1 MPGASPSSANH
12 RQPSMMEVQV
22 EGTTLREEDYDL
34 ADWTKI
40 IGTYQGK
47 SQSKA
52 RMEDTN
58 GVRGKQKA
66 SEERTE
72 TLPASTWRLTYRPNP
87 AHLRATQQV
96 KRKSRQ
102 MAPLP
107 QYAKKVVFRSQGGLF
122 LPNIQPQRLL
132 RCLCETA
139 KILMGE
145 EVQLRVHPMNN
156 TCTVAT
162 TNQEAALNLVKI
174 GSITLNAKACW
185 VAAYIVPAAGTVRG
199 MISNAFW
206 DETEEE
212 LLQDLQA
219 RNPEAGILLARRM
232 GNFKSILIT
241 FAQGPIPHR
250 IIYYGGVHLC
260 TPYRARPEACTNCRA
275 PGHRYDVC
283 PEPKIPRCPRCGE
296 DRGEDRT
303 RQCVPRCILCGG
315 EHLTGTGRCKAT
327 KRQQT
332 TKPPVNRETTG
343 RRQLHP
349 EDFPRWNPS
358 APPPPPEGPRG
369 AHMGRTNR
377 PQTRP
382 PGRGDDPS
390 SRGVAAVEIRGGTN
404 DSNLISDFE
413 SHEVMRNVVKGN
425 LDPLPA
431 GAKHD
436 VTIAIPRYWAT
447 TDDGDSDFKLKAYLA
462 ARVINAEG
470 IKSDLSGTVSAEFN
484 LLDSTA
490 KSDTT
495 TPAPT
500 TAPSPGAKPEPGR
513 NAPTAATAE
522 PGSEPA
528 AEDTRE
534 GDDPSKTGEQSLVM
548 WTLLALAAVLV
559 IMTIIIC
566 LLMRMKPKSTAE
578 DECTLMKTATTTS
591 LYTEGF
597 PWAK

>member
-12 RQPSMMEVQV
+12 RQPTMMEVQV
-22 EGTTLREEDYDL
+22 EGTTLREEDYDP

-72 TLPASTWRLTYRPNP
+72 TLPASTWRPTYRPNP

-96 KRKSRQ
+96 KRKSRE

-107 QYAKKVVFRSQGGLF
+107 QHAIKVVFRSQGGLF

-132 RCLCETA
+132 RCLFETA
-139 KILMGE
+139 KIPMGE

-174 GSITLNAKACW
+174 RSITLNAKAYG
-185 VAAYIVPAAGTVRG
+185 VAAYIVPAADTVRG
-199 MISNAFW
+199 VISNAFW

-232 GNFKSILIT
+232 GKSKSILIT
-241 FAQGPIPHR
+241 FAQGPIPRR

-296 DRGEDRT
+296 DHGEDRT

-315 EHLTGTGRCKAT
+315 EHLTGTGWCKAT

-332 TKPPVNRETTG
+332 TKPPVNRETIG

-358 APPPPPEGPRG
+358 APPKAPEELTWAERIVRRPDPRYEE
-369 AHMGRTNR
+369 MQR
-377 PQTRP
+377 
-382 PGRGDDPS
+382 DPS
-390 SRGVAAVEIRGGTN
+390 SRGGKKLATGHHPTPPITRHPNHHPTFTPTHWSPFTPRHPEFISRRNLNLHPTYKKEKKRPRIDSLIDERFKILENKLDTFCTQLRTQMGLMVVEATN
-404 DSNLISDFE
+404 QMQT
-413 SHEVMRNVVKGN
+413 V
-425 LDPLPA
+425 PLPIPLIPPPLPKLLGSKMA
-431 GAKHD
+431 DASQGVDCYFGHPYTKLLQARQFCGWSAHLGSLGQSRKRAFLHA
-436 VTIAIPRYWAT
+436 VTIY
-447 TDDGDSDFKLKAYLA
+447 SH
-462 ARVINAEG
+462 
-470 IKSDLSGTVSAEFN
+470 
-484 LLDSTA
+484 
-490 KSDTT
+490 
-495 TPAPT
+495 
-500 TAPSPGAKPEPGR
+500 
-513 NAPTAATAE
+513 
-522 PGSEPA
+522 
-528 AEDTRE
+528 
-534 GDDPSKTGEQSLVM
+534 
-548 WTLLALAAVLV
+548 
-559 IMTIIIC
+559 
-566 LLMRMKPKSTAE
+566 
-578 DECTLMKTATTTS
+578 
-591 LYTEGF
+591 
-597 PWAK
+597 

>member
-12 RQPSMMEVQV
+12 RQPTMMEVQV
-22 EGTTLREEDYDL
+22 EGTTPREEDYDP

-72 TLPASTWRLTYRPNP
+72 TLPASTWRPTYRPNP

-107 QYAKKVVFRSQGGLF
+107 QHAIKVVFRSQGGLF
-122 LPNIQPQRLL
+122 LPNIQPQLLL

-139 KILMGE
+139 KIPIGA
-145 EVQLRVHPMNN
+145 EVQLRVQSMNN

-174 GSITLNAKACW
+174 RSITLNAKAYE
-185 VAAYIVPAAGTVRG
+185 VAAYIVPAADTVRG
-199 MISNAFW
+199 VISNAFW
-206 DETEEE
+206 DETGEE
-212 LLQDLQA
+212 LLQDVQA

-232 GNFKSILIT
+232 GKSKSILIT
-241 FAQGPIPHR
+241 FAQGPIPRR

-296 DRGEDRT
+296 DHGEDRT

-315 EHLTGTGRCKAT
+315 EHLTGTGWCKAT

-332 TKPPVNRETTG
+332 TKSPVNRGTTG

-358 APPPPPEGPRG
+358 APPKAPEELTWAERIVRKPDPRNEEMIRLREEVRSLRQAITQPSHPPTGHPLPLDTQSSSPAETSTSTPPTKKKRKDVPPPSAKTTELEQSDKTAEMEAQFEAKLEAKLTAKL
-369 AHMGRTNR
+369 AHFQQQLRDEFQQFLDKRLQTLEARFPTLEARIDSLIDERFKILENKLDTFCTQLRTQMGLMVTEATN
-377 PQTRP
+377 QMQ
-382 PGRGDDPS
+382 
-390 SRGVAAVEIRGGTN
+390 AV
-404 DSNLISDFE
+404 
-413 SHEVMRNVVKGN
+413 
-425 LDPLPA
+425 PLP
-431 GAKHD
+431 H
-436 VTIAIPRYWAT
+436 T
-447 TDDGDSDFKLKAYLA
+447 THPPST
-462 ARVINAEG
+462 
-470 IKSDLSGTVSAEFN
+470 SQTSGQQN
-484 LLDSTA
+484 
-490 KSDTT
+490 
-495 TPAPT
+495 
-500 TAPSPGAKPEPGR
+500 G
-513 NAPTAATAE
+513 
-522 PGSEPA
+522 
-528 AEDTRE
+528 
-534 GDDPSKTGEQSLVM
+534 M
-548 WTLLALAAVLV
+548 
-559 IMTIIIC
+559 
-566 LLMRMKPKSTAE
+566 
-578 DECTLMKTATTTS
+578 
-591 LYTEGF
+591 
-597 PWAK
+597 

>member
-12 RQPSMMEVQV
+12 RQPTMMEVQV
-22 EGTTLREEDYDL
+22 EGTTLREEDYDP

-72 TLPASTWRLTYRPNP
+72 TLPASTWRPTYRPNP

-107 QYAKKVVFRSQGGLF
+107 QHAIKVVFRSQGGLF
-122 LPNIQPQRLL
+122 LPNIQPQLLL

-139 KILMGE
+139 QVPMGE

-162 TNQEAALNLVKI
+162 TNQEAALSLVKI
-174 GSITLNAKACW
+174 RSVTLNAKAYGL
-185 VAAYIVPAAGTVRG
+185 AAYIVPAADTVRG
-199 MISNAFW
+199 VISNAFW

-219 RNPEAGILLARRM
+219 RNPEAGILLARRI
-232 GNFKSILIT
+232 GKSKSILIT
-241 FAQGPIPHR
+241 FAQGPIPRR
-250 IIYYGGVHLC
+250 IIYYGRVHLC

-296 DRGEDRT
+296 DHGEDRT

-315 EHLTGTGRCKAT
+315 EHLTGTGWCKAT

-358 APPPPPEGPRG
+358 APPKAPEELTWAERIVRKPDPRDEEMIRLREE
-369 AHMGRTNR
+369 ARFPTLEARIDSLIDERFKILENKLDTFCTQPRTQMGLMVAEATN
-377 PQTRP
+377 QMQ
-382 PGRGDDPS
+382 
-390 SRGVAAVEIRGGTN
+390 AV
-404 DSNLISDFE
+404 
-413 SHEVMRNVVKGN
+413 
-425 LDPLPA
+425 PLP
-431 GAKHD
+431 H
-436 VTIAIPRYWAT
+436 T
-447 TDDGDSDFKLKAYLA
+447 THPPST
-462 ARVINAEG
+462 
-470 IKSDLSGTVSAEFN
+470 SQTSGQQN
-484 LLDSTA
+484 
-490 KSDTT
+490 
-495 TPAPT
+495 
-500 TAPSPGAKPEPGR
+500 GR
-513 NAPTAATAE
+513 
-522 PGSEPA
+522 
-528 AEDTRE
+528 R
-534 GDDPSKTGEQSLVM
+534 
-548 WTLLALAAVLV
+548 
-559 IMTIIIC
+559 
-566 LLMRMKPKSTAE
+566 LM
-578 DECTLMKTATTTS
+578 
-591 LYTEGF
+591 
-597 PWAK
+597 

>member
-12 RQPSMMEVQV
+12 RQPTMMEVQV
-22 EGTTLREEDYDL
+22 EGTTLREEDYDP

-72 TLPASTWRLTYRPNP
+72 TLPASTWRPTYRPNP

-107 QYAKKVVFRSQGGLF
+107 QHAIKVVFRSQGGLF
-122 LPNIQPQRLL
+122 LPNIQPQLLL
-132 RCLCETA
+132 RCLYETA
-139 KILMGE
+139 KIPMGE
-145 EVQLRVHPMNN
+145 EVQLRVHPMDN

-174 GSITLNAKACW
+174 RSITLNAKAYG
-185 VAAYIVPAAGTVRG
+185 VAAYIVPAADTVRG
-199 MISNAFW
+199 VISNAFW

-232 GNFKSILIT
+232 GKSKSILIT
-241 FAQGPIPHR
+241 FAQGPIPRR

-296 DRGEDRT
+296 DHGEDRT

-315 EHLTGTGRCKAT
+315 EHLTGTGWCKTT

-349 EDFPRWNPS
+349 EDFPTWNPS
-358 APPPPPEGPRG
+358 GPPKAPEELRWAERIVRKPDPRDEEMIRLREEKPQPPPHLQKRKDVPPPSAKTTELEQSDKTAEMKAQFEAKLEAKLTAKL
-369 AHMGRTNR
+369 AHFQQQMRDEFQQFLDKRLQTLEARFPTLEARIDSLIDERFKILENKLDTFCTQLRTQMGLMVAEATN
-377 PQTRP
+377 QMQ
-382 PGRGDDPS
+382 
-390 SRGVAAVEIRGGTN
+390 AV
-404 DSNLISDFE
+404 
-413 SHEVMRNVVKGN
+413 
-425 LDPLPA
+425 PLP
-431 GAKHD
+431 H
-436 VTIAIPRYWAT
+436 T
-447 TDDGDSDFKLKAYLA
+447 THPPST
-462 ARVINAEG
+462 
-470 IKSDLSGTVSAEFN
+470 SQTSGQQH
-484 LLDSTA
+484 
-490 KSDTT
+490 
-495 TPAPT
+495 
-500 TAPSPGAKPEPGR
+500 GR
-513 NAPTAATAE
+513 
-522 PGSEPA
+522 
-528 AEDTRE
+528 
-534 GDDPSKTGEQSLVM
+534 
-548 WTLLALAAVLV
+548 
-559 IMTIIIC
+559 
-566 LLMRMKPKSTAE
+566 
-578 DECTLMKTATTTS
+578 
-591 LYTEGF
+591 
-597 PWAK
+597 

>member
-12 RQPSMMEVQV
+12 RQPTMMEVQV
-22 EGTTLREEDYDL
+22 EGTTLQEEDYDP

-87 AHLRATQQV
+87 AHLRATQQ
-96 KRKSRQ
+96 
-102 MAPLP
+102 L
-107 QYAKKVVFRSQGGLF
+107 
-122 LPNIQPQRLL
+122 RLH
-132 RCLCETA
+132 CLCETA
-139 KILMGE
+139 KIPMGE

-174 GSITLNAKACW
+174 RSITLNTKVYG
-185 VAAYIVPAAGTVRG
+185 VAAYIVPAADTVRG
-199 MISNAFW
+199 VIPNAFW

-232 GNFKSILIT
+232 GKSKSILIS
-241 FAQGPIPHR
+241 FAQGPIPRR

-296 DRGEDRT
+296 DHGEDRT

-315 EHLTGTGRCKAT
+315 EHLTGTGWCKAT

-358 APPPPPEGPRG
+358 APPKAPEELTWAERIVRKPDPRDEEMIRLREE
-369 AHMGRTNR
+369 ARFPTLEARIDSLIDERFKILENKLDTFCTQLRTQMGLMVAEATNR
-377 PQTRP
+377 MQAVPLPQTTYP
-382 PGRGDDPS
+382 PSTSQTSGQQNGR
-390 SRGVAAVEIRGGTN
+390 
-404 DSNLISDFE
+404 
-413 SHEVMRNVVKGN
+413 
-425 LDPLPA
+425 
-431 GAKHD
+431 
-436 VTIAIPRYWAT
+436 
-447 TDDGDSDFKLKAYLA
+447 
-462 ARVINAEG
+462 
-470 IKSDLSGTVSAEFN
+470 
-484 LLDSTA
+484 
-490 KSDTT
+490 
-495 TPAPT
+495 
-500 TAPSPGAKPEPGR
+500 
-513 NAPTAATAE
+513 
-522 PGSEPA
+522 
-528 AEDTRE
+528 
-534 GDDPSKTGEQSLVM
+534 
-548 WTLLALAAVLV
+548 
-559 IMTIIIC
+559 
-566 LLMRMKPKSTAE
+566 
-578 DECTLMKTATTTS
+578 
-591 LYTEGF
+591 
-597 PWAK
+597 

>member
-1 MPGASPSSANH
+1 
-12 RQPSMMEVQV
+12 MMEVQV
-22 EGTTLREEDYDL
+22 EGTTLREEDYDP

-72 TLPASTWRLTYRPNP
+72 TLPASTWRPTYRPNP

-96 KRKSRQ
+96 KRKSRE

-107 QYAKKVVFRSQGGLF
+107 QHAIKVVFRSQGGLF

-132 RCLCETA
+132 RCLFETA
-139 KILMGE
+139 KIPMGE

-174 GSITLNAKACW
+174 RSITLNAKAYG
-185 VAAYIVPAAGTVRG
+185 VAAYIVPAADTVRG
-199 MISNAFW
+199 VISNAFW

-232 GNFKSILIT
+232 GKSKSILIT
-241 FAQGPIPHR
+241 FAQGPIPRR

-296 DRGEDRT
+296 DHGEDRT

-315 EHLTGTGRCKAT
+315 EHLTGTGWCKAT

-332 TKPPVNRETTG
+332 TKPPVNRETIG

-358 APPPPPEGPRG
+358 APPKAPEELTWAERIVRRPDPRYEEMIRLREEVRSLRQAITQPHPSPVTQTITQPSHPPTGHPLPLDTQSSSPAETSTSTPPTKKKRKDVPPPSAKTTELEQSDKTAEMEAQFEAKLEAKLTAKL
-369 AHMGRTNR
+369 AHFQQQMRDEFQQFLDKRLQTLEARFPTLEARIDSLIDERFKILENKLDTFCTQLRTQMGLMVVEATNQM
-377 PQTRP
+377 QT
-382 PGRGDDPS
+382 
-390 SRGVAAVEIRGGTN
+390 V
-404 DSNLISDFE
+404 
-413 SHEVMRNVVKGN
+413 
-425 LDPLPA
+425 PLP
-431 GAKHD
+431 H
-436 VTIAIPRYWAT
+436 T
-447 TDDGDSDFKLKAYLA
+447 THPPST
-462 ARVINAEG
+462 
-470 IKSDLSGTVSAEFN
+470 SQTSGQQN
-484 LLDSTA
+484 
-490 KSDTT
+490 
-495 TPAPT
+495 
-500 TAPSPGAKPEPGR
+500 GR
-513 NAPTAATAE
+513 
-522 PGSEPA
+522 
-528 AEDTRE
+528 
-534 GDDPSKTGEQSLVM
+534 
-548 WTLLALAAVLV
+548 
-559 IMTIIIC
+559 
-566 LLMRMKPKSTAE
+566 
-578 DECTLMKTATTTS
+578 
-591 LYTEGF
+591 
-597 PWAK
+597 